1 MSKPKIFITQ
11 PIEESALKRLQA
23 VMDVEVHPDATQPI
37 SKEDLIRGVRNK
49 DFLFCRLHDTIGGE
63 ALEANPNLKLIA
75 TMATSP
81 GQIDMK
87 TATRLKIPVT
97 GRVVPVEGVTRD
109 SIIEETADMAWTLLM
124 AVARRLVEGDAMV
137 RSGVTFPGCQSLYLV
152 GSQVH
157 GKTLGIVGMGKIG
170 RAMARR
176 AKGFNMKVLFCK
188 RTRDPE
194 TEREFGAVQTSLE
207 DLLRQSDFVS
217 LHAAYSPETHHLI
230 GAKELDMMKPTAF
243 LINTARGQI
252 VDQDALIDALRGKKI
267 GGAGLDVYRGEPQP
281 NLPGDFL
288 KMKNVVLT
296 PHLGSAVAEKREIMA
311 NTVADIFLDF
321 LSGKEPKR
329 VFNPEVLAHPNPS
342 QV

>member
-1 MSKPKIFITQ
+1 MSKPRIFITQ

-23 VMDVEVHPDATQPI
+23 AMDVEVHPDATQPI

-49 DFLFCRLHDTIGGE
+49 DFLFCRLHDTIGAE

-97 GRVVPVEGVTRD
+97 GRDVPVEGVTRD

-124 AVARRLVEGDAMV
+124 AVARRLVEGDAIV

-176 AKGFNMKVLFCK
+176 AKGFSMKVLFCK
-188 RTRDPE
+188 RTPDPE
-194 TEREFGAVQTSLE
+194 TERALGAVQTSLE
-207 DLLRQSDFVS
+207 ELLKESDFVS

-230 GAKELDMMKPTAF
+230 GARELEMMKPTAF

-252 VDQDALIDALRGKKI
+252 VDQDALIDALRARKI
-267 GGAGLDVYRGEPQP
+267 AGAGLDVYRGEPQP

-288 KMKNVVLT
+288 RMKNVALT

-311 NTVADIFLDF
+311 NTVADIFLDY
-321 LSGKEPKR
+321 LAGKKPKR
-329 VFNPEVLAHPNPS
+329 IFNPEVFA
-342 QV
+342 

>member
-23 VMDVEVHPDATQPI
+23 TMDVEVHPDATRPI
-37 SKEDLIRGVRNK
+37 SPEDLIRGVRDK
-49 DFLFCRLHDTIGGE
+49 DFLFCRLHDTIGAE

-97 GRVVPVEGVTRD
+97 GRDVPVDGVHRD

-188 RTRDPE
+188 RTPDPE
-194 TEREFGAVQTSLE
+194 TERTLGAVQTSLAE
-207 DLLRQSDFVS
+207 LLKESDFVS

-230 GAKELDMMKPTAF
+230 GARELEMMKPTAF

-252 VDQDALIDALRGKKI
+252 VDQDALIDALRARKI
-267 GGAGLDVYRGEPQP
+267 AGAGLDVYRGEPQP

-288 KMKNVVLT
+288 RMKNVALT

-311 NTVADIFLDF
+311 NTVADIFLDY
-321 LSGKEPKR
+321 LAGKKPKR
-329 VFNPEVLAHPNPS
+329 IFNPKVFA
-342 QV
+342 